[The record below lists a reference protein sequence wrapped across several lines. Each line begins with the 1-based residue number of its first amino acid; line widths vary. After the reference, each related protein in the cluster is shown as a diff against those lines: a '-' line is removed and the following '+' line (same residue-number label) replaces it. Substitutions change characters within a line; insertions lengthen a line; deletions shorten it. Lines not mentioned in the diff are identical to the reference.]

1 MGHSYGELFFVSFCC
16 YCCCK
21 CCCCGCFISLRPAS
35 FSVDSNMEEE
45 VGTDLFSCLKTGVT
59 NNTEKASVKD
69 RR

>member
-45 VGTDLFSCLKTGVT
+45 VETDLFSCLKTGVT
-59 NNTEKASVKD
+59 NNTEKASVED